1 MTEEI
6 CLKKFSIIA
15 RGIAAILLFL
25 ALGDQS
31 YGYYKLLRWVTCGAG
46 AYSAFI
52 AVSVEKKFWVWVFGI
67 TALIFNPLI
76 PFHFSIEIW
85 SVIDI
90 IAGVLFLIS
99 LFSVRET

>member
-1 MTEEI
+1 M
-6 CLKKFSIIA
+6 KKFSIIA

-31 YGYYKLLRWVTCGAG
+31 YGYYKLLRWVTCGAA

-67 TALIFNPLI
+67 TALIFNPII
-76 PFHFSIEIW
+76 PFHLDRETWSI
-85 SVIDI
+85 IDI
-90 IAGVLFLIS
+90 ASGVLFLVSI
-99 LFSVRET
+99 FTVRET